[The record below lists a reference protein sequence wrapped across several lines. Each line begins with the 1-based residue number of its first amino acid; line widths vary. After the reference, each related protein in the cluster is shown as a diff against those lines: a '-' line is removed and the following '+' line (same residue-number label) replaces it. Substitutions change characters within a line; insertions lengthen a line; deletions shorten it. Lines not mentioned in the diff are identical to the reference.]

1 MRPLSRNLVGLHN
14 RRMSVERHV
23 YFFGNGRADGSA
35 AMRDILGGKG
45 AGLAEMANLGLPV
58 PPGFTLS
65 ARLCIRYLELGTF
78 PDDLPEEVDRHL
90 KQLEQVSRKRLGSP
104 ENPLL
109 VSVRSGA
116 AVSMPGMM
124 ETILN
129 LGLND
134 ATVGGLITG
143 SKNPRFAYDSYRRF
157 VQMYGDVVFDLGK
170 QPFEEVLGEFKQR
183 RKAAR
188 DIDLPADDLQALVRE
203 FKSIIQAKRGAP
215 FPDDP
220 SAQLWGAIEA
230 VFRSWRT
237 RRAVDYRKV
246 HGIPD
251 DMGTAVNVVAM
262 VYGNMGDDS
271 GTGVAFT
278 RDCRTGENVLNGD
291 FLANAQGEDVVSG
304 TRTPASIARMKR
316 GKLVKV
322 YRELERIATKLEGHF
337 KDVQDIEFTFERGKL
352 YMLQTR
358 RAQRTGLAAVRI
370 AVEMVEDGLIS
381 EDEAVQRV
389 PPQDLDQIFHPMVDP
404 HSSVTVVARGLPA
417 SPGAAIGEAVFDAD
431 EAAALEKKGH
441 KIILVRPET
450 SPEDFHGTVAAQA
463 VLTAR
468 GGMTSHAAI
477 VARGMGKTCVVGAK
491 DIEVDPH
498 GGRFRA
504 NGRVVKQGQVITVDG
519 TSGRVLLGA
528 AKVVEPKAGSHY
540 AKLMAWADQRRR
552 LRVRANADTPADAK
566 RARELGAEGIGL
578 CRTEHMF
585 FQGDR
590 ITAMRE
596 MIVAADE
603 AGRRRALAKLLPMQR
618 HDFEGIFEA
627 MAGLPVTIR
636 LLDPPLHEFLPHTP
650 EELAT
655 LAKEMRLPVAKLK
668 RLVGALVEANPMLGH
683 RGCRL
688 GITYP
693 EITEMQ
699 ARAIFEAAC
708 RVGGRG
714 HKVMVEVMIPLVAD
728 VEELRR
734 QAEIV
739 RRVAQEV
746 FVAAGRGVPYLV
758 GTMIELPRAALTAD
772 EIAKEADFFSFGTND
787 LTQTTFGLS
796 RDDAGVFLPEYLE
809 RNIIEADPFI
819 ELDIQGVGKLIAMA
833 VELGR
838 SVKQDL
844 KVGICGEHGGEPAS
858 VKFCHRL
865 GMNYVSCS
873 PFRVPIARLAAAQAA
888 LEEQGVINRTRATV

>member
-1 MRPLSRNLVGLHN
+1 MPSL
-14 RRMSVERHV
+14 ERWV

-58 PPGFTLS
+58 PPGFTIS
-65 ARLCIRYLELGTF
+65 AKLCLTYLEQGTF
-78 PDDLPEEVDRHL
+78 PDQLHEEVDRHL
-90 KQLEQVSRKRLGSP
+90 KQLEQATKMRFGDP
-104 ENPLL
+104 ANPLL

-188 DIDLPADDLQALVRE
+188 DIDLPADDLQALVQE

-215 FPDDP
+215 FPEDP
-220 SAQLWGAIEA
+220 TAQLWGAIEA
-230 VFRSWRT
+230 VFKSWNT
-237 RRAVDYRKV
+237 RRAADYRKV

-251 DMGTAVNVVAM
+251 DLGTAVNVVAM

-278 RDCRTGENVLNGD
+278 RDCRTGEKVLNGD
-291 FLANAQGEDVVSG
+291 VLTNAQGEDVVSG
-304 TRTPASIARMKR
+304 ARTPEPIAKLKR
-316 GKLVKV
+316 GALAKV
-322 YRELERIATKLEGHF
+322 YGELERVAAKLERHF

-352 YMLQTR
+352 YLLQTR

-370 AVEMVEDGLIS
+370 AVELVEERLITP
-381 EDEAVQRV
+381 DEAVQRV
-389 PPQDLDQIFHPMVDP
+389 PPQDLDQLFHPMVDP
-404 HSSVTVVARGLPA
+404 HAAVTVVAKGLPA
-417 SPGAAIGEAVFDAD
+417 SPGAAIGDVVFDAD
-431 EAAALEKKGH
+431 EAEALAKQGRKV
-441 KIILVRPET
+441 ILVRPET
-450 SPEDFHGTVAAQA
+450 SPEDFHGIVAAQA

-468 GGMTSHAAI
+468 GGMTSHAAV

-491 DIEVDPH
+491 DVEVDPH
-498 GGRFRA
+498 AGRFRA
-504 NGRVVKQGQVITVDG
+504 NGRVVKKGQLITVDG
-519 TSGRVLLGA
+519 TTGRVILGA
-528 AKVVEPKAGSHY
+528 AKLVEPKIGAHY
-540 AKLMAWADQRRR
+540 TTLMGWADERRR
-552 LRVRANADTPADAK
+552 LRVRANADTPQDAV
-566 RARELGAEGIGL
+566 RAREFGAEGVGL

-585 FQGDR
+585 FEGDR
-590 ITAMRE
+590 IMAMRE
-596 MIVAADE
+596 MIVAPDE
-603 AGRRRALAKLLPMQR
+603 TGRRRALAKLLPMQR
-618 HDFEGIFEA
+618 ADFEGIFEA
-627 MAGLPVTIR
+627 MAGYPVTIR
-636 LLDPPLHEFLPHTP
+636 LLDPPLHEFLPHTR
-650 EELAT
+650 EEVAA
-655 LAKEMRLPVAKLK
+655 LAKVMGLAAAKLQ
-668 RLVGALVEANPMLGH
+668 RLVDSLVEANPMLGH

-699 ARAIFEAAC
+699 ARAIFEAGC
-708 RVGGRG
+708 RVGARG
-714 HKVMVEVMIPLVAD
+714 NKVVAEVMIPLVAD
-728 VEELRR
+728 VEELKR

-746 FVAAGRGVPYLV
+746 FLAEERGVPYLV

-796 RDDAGVFLPEYLE
+796 RDDAGRFLPFYVEHGILNE
-809 RNIIEADPFI
+809 DPFQV
-819 ELDIQGVGKLIAMA
+819 LDQDGVGKLIEIA
-833 VELGR
+833 VRLGR
-838 SVKQDL
+838 GTRADL
-844 KVGICGEHGGEPAS
+844 KIGICGEHGGEPRS
-858 VKFCHRL
+858 VKFCHHV

-873 PFRVPIARLAAAQAA
+873 PFRIPIARLAAAQAA
-888 LEEQGVINRTRATV
+888 LEEQGIVNRTKATV